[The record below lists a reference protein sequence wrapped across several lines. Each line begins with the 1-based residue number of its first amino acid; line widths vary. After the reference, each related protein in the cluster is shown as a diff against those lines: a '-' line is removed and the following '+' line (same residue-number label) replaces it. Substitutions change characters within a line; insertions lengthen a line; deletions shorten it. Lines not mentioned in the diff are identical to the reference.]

1 MYDLVLKNGLIVDGT
16 RSKPYQANVCVQ
28 DGKIVKITQEEQLE
42 AKEILD
48 VSGMAVSAGF
58 IDIHSHSDACPL
70 VDYAPESKLY
80 QGVTTEI
87 VGNCGVSILP
97 SSPERQEEI
106 EQYFFSELELPSG
119 DLKLNGIYGMKDYA
133 KAVEKHG
140 CSTNYGLLVGH
151 GTLRGAVMGFD
162 DRDPEPEEMEQ
173 LKARLAQ
180 ELENGA
186 FGMSLGLIYP
196 PSAFCKSD
204 ELVELAKVLKEH
216 DALLTVHMRNE
227 GPRIFQAVDEMIDIT
242 RRSGVHLQIS
252 HLKLMGK
259 PQWGRSQELLDKIE
273 AARQEG
279 MNITCDQ
286 YPYTATS
293 TSMTALL
300 PHWAH
305 DGGVSAMVQRIKAP
319 TQALKDETGEEMEN
333 RGGPAS
339 VMVSSTHG
347 YHPEWEGKTVAQIS
361 QELGMEPVDTVI
373 HILAQ
378 CEGSVACI
386 YFSIDEADMLRI
398 MRDMRISVG
407 SDGYGFSYDRSITRT
422 NPHPRSFGTFPR
434 FLRLARE
441 HQLMPLEDAV
451 YKLTG
456 LPAQILGLKDRGVVK
471 EGAVADLTVFDPQQV
486 RDQSEFTDSVKKPA
500 GIPYVVVGGV
510 VAIRDGAATGS
521 KTGGALLKGNK
532 K

>member
-106 EQYFFSELELPSG
+106 EKYFFSELELPSG

-133 KAVEKHG
+133 KAVEEHG

-204 ELVELAKVLKEH
+204 ALV
-216 DALLTVHMRNE
+216 ALT
-227 GPRIFQAVDEMIDIT
+227 
-242 RRSGVHLQIS
+242 
-252 HLKLMGK
+252 
-259 PQWGRSQELLDKIE
+259 
-273 AARQEG
+273 
-279 MNITCDQ
+279 
-286 YPYTATS
+286 
-293 TSMTALL
+293 
-300 PHWAH
+300 
-305 DGGVSAMVQRIKAP
+305 
-319 TQALKDETGEEMEN
+319 
-333 RGGPAS
+333 
-339 VMVSSTHG
+339 
-347 YHPEWEGKTVAQIS
+347 
-361 QELGMEPVDTVI
+361 
-373 HILAQ
+373 
-378 CEGSVACI
+378 
-386 YFSIDEADMLRI
+386 
-398 MRDMRISVG
+398 
-407 SDGYGFSYDRSITRT
+407 
-422 NPHPRSFGTFPR
+422 
-434 FLRLARE
+434 
-441 HQLMPLEDAV
+441 
-451 YKLTG
+451 
-456 LPAQILGLKDRGVVK
+456 
-471 EGAVADLTVFDPQQV
+471 
-486 RDQSEFTDSVKKPA
+486 
-500 GIPYVVVGGV
+500 
-510 VAIRDGAATGS
+510 
-521 KTGGALLKGNK
+521 
-532 K
+532 

>member
-1 MYDLVLKNGLIVDGT
+1 M
-16 RSKPYQANVCVQ
+16 
-28 DGKIVKITQEEQLE
+28 
-42 AKEILD
+42 
-48 VSGMAVSAGF
+48 
-58 IDIHSHSDACPL
+58 
-70 VDYAPESKLY
+70 
-80 QGVTTEI
+80 
-87 VGNCGVSILP
+87 
-97 SSPERQEEI
+97 
-106 EQYFFSELELPSG
+106 
-119 DLKLNGIYGMKDYA
+119 
-133 KAVEKHG
+133 
-140 CSTNYGLLVGH
+140 
-151 GTLRGAVMGFD
+151 
-162 DRDPEPEEMEQ
+162 
-173 LKARLAQ
+173 
-180 ELENGA
+180 
-186 FGMSLGLIYP
+186 
-196 PSAFCKSD
+196 
-204 ELVELAKVLKEH
+204 LKEH

-279 MNITCDQ
+279 MNITGDQ

-407 SDGYGFSYDRSITRT
+407 SDGYGFSYDRFITRT